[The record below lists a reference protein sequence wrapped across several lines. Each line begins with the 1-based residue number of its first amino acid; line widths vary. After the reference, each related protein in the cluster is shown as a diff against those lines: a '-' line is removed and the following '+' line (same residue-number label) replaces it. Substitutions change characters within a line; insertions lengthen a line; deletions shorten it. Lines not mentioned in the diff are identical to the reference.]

1 MSLQTVEI
9 EAFSGPTSVLIGG
22 GNQPSI
28 VFINQGPAGTGG
40 GATSFAELTDKAT
53 ADIPTIN
60 IPLATAL
67 SLKAPLAS
75 PTFTGTVVLPST
87 TSIGT
92 VTNTEIGYVDGVT
105 SSIQTQLNA
114 KAPLASPTFTGIVT
128 APRIKGK
135 CDGLELECKAG
146 QAITAGQVVY
156 VTGASGTN
164 VIVGLARAD
173 TEITSSKTI
182 GVSESTLAL
191 NDIGYV
197 ITEGLMTVD
206 LTVASTVTVGDPI
219 WLSGTTA
226 GGMLFGIANKPS
238 YPYHQV
244 YLGVVTRKTGT
255 TKVTEIYV
263 KVQNGFEISE
273 LSDVS
278 IVDPMEGQALMR
290 NATKWTNRDLVSAD
304 ISDASVNADADTLA
318 LRNIDGELKGTN
330 VYCTGTDI
338 VTSGKLNLYNQ
349 TLSSFSTIQAD
360 DNVTSFLP
368 PAGSGFGFIELEH
381 SNGGSLLAFSNST
394 FETYTFPVDGGTL
407 LANTGN
413 LAGLTNLPTSR
424 TSLGLGTGN
433 SPTFAGVN
441 ISTDVILTSKATRTL
456 RLGAA
461 DANPPLTQTLAVQS
475 ATGTANVAGATFT
488 IAGSQGTGSGAGGS
502 IVFQTAAAGTGG
514 GITPNA
520 LATVLTIAST
530 GLSTFSGS
538 AIFGG
543 NIGVGNITPGGVSF
557 SVYGANNAY
566 VNIGLAG
573 HFRFV
578 GAGSTDIASL
588 IYNTGALSLTS
599 AGSISWTNSANS
611 QGTVDLLLTRDA
623 ANTLAQRRG
632 TNAQTSRI
640 YDTYGS
646 STDYHRLAIATGRA
660 TATMTGASVTLTG
673 LIPAGAVV
681 VGVTTKVTTEIT
693 GATSFSV
700 GTTVAPTRFGTTL
713 PLIIG
718 STSDN
723 RNWTSGTI
731 ECFPTATDIV
741 LTAIGLNFTA
751 GVVYVSVQY
760 MTGQAD

>member
-1 MSLQTVEI
+1 MSFESVKIIVEPATVENVGI
-9 EAFSGPTSVLIGG
+9 AAYPIREFVTVKVNPG
-22 GNQPSI
+22 
-28 VFINQGPAGTGG
+28 GG
-40 GATSFAELTDKAT
+40 GATTFAALTDKTT

-60 IPLATAL
+60 TPLATAL
-67 SLKAPLAS
+67 GL
-75 PTFTGTVVLPST
+75 
-87 TSIGT
+87 
-92 VTNTEIGYVDGVT
+92 
-105 SSIQTQLNA
+105 

-173 TEITSSKTI
+173 AEVTSSKTI

-191 NDIGYV
+191 NGIGYV

-206 LTVASTVTVGDPI
+206 LTVASTVAVGDPI

-290 NATKWTNRDLVSAD
+290 NATKWTNRYLVSAD
-304 ISDASVNADADTLA
+304 INDATTGPSANTLA
-318 LRNIDGELKGTN
+318 LRDTIGDLHA
-330 VYCTGTDI
+330 V
-338 VTSGKLNLYNQ
+338 NLYSDGNGA
-349 TLSSFSTIQAD
+349 SSPLGDGRIYLYDSQVGDYASIR
-360 DNVTSFLP
+360 
-368 PAGSGFGFIELEH
+368 
-381 SNGGSLLAFSNST
+381 SNSSLFYLYSPATSLGGTVIINPNSSTVNSNLT
-394 FETYTFPVDGGTL
+394 FQNTTAETYTFPASGGTL

-413 LAGLTNLPTSR
+413 LAGLTNLSTSR
-424 TSLGLGTGN
+424 TNLGLGTGN

-441 ISTDVILTSKATRTL
+441 IATDVILTSKATRTL

-461 DANPPLTQTLAVQS
+461 DATTPLSQTLAVQS
-475 ATGTANVAGATFT
+475 ATGTANVAGANFT

-502 IVFQTAAAGTGG
+502 IVFQTAAAGTAGLT
-514 GITPNA
+514 TPNA
-520 LATVLTIAST
+520 LATALTIDST
-530 GLSTFSGS
+530 KFLGLSGTNAGISHNASDGTNGV
-538 AIFGG
+538 AI
-543 NIGVGNITPGGVSF
+543 
-557 SVYGANNAY
+557 
-566 VNIGLAG
+566 
-573 HFRFV
+573 
-578 GAGSTDIASL
+578 
-588 IYNTGALSLTS
+588 TS
-599 AGSISWTNSANS
+599 AGNMQCIFTANGDGVRFGSGQNISWSSLANPS
-611 QGTVDLLLTRDA
+611 SSVSDLFLSRDGPSI
-623 ANTLAQRRG
+623 LAQKRG
-632 TNAQTSRI
+632 NVSQTSRI

-646 STDYHRLAIATGRA
+646 STDYHRLAIATARA

-673 LIPAGAVV
+673 LIPAGAVI
-681 VGVTTKVTTEIT
+681 VGVTTKVTTAIT

-700 GTTVAPTRFGTTL
+700 GTAAAPTRFGTTL

-741 LTAIGLNFTA
+741 LTAIGPNFTA